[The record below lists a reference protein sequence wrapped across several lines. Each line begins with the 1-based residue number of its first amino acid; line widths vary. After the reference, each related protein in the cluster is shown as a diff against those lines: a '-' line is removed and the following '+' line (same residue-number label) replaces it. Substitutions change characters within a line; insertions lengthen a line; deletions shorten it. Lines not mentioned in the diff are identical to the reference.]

1 MNDCRNAEIRD
12 QLPDLLHDRLS
23 AGARAAVLAHVD
35 GCAECRDELAL
46 LRGVHRALVVATPRI
61 DTSRIVSALPKPGAS
76 VGVPLGSSRPSRSRW
91 TDWRVAATITV
102 VALGGTSVALLTRS
116 SDSGQPLAVA
126 PGPMPAPQAPVA
138 GPPATGNASV
148 PAVPTTTRE
157 TTLAQ
162 STPST
167 QLTPVASAA
176 DDAPTEIGMEGR
188 LTGLSERQLRALL
201 DDIQQLKAVPIT
213 EPEPVTLKVDTKT
226 SPGSTGDMEI
236 M

>member
-1 MNDCRNAEIRD
+1 VNDCRNAEIRD

-23 AGARAAVLAHVD
+23 AGARAAVLVHVD
-35 GCAECRDELAL
+35 SCAECRDELAL
-46 LRGVHRALVVATPRI
+46 LRGVHRALVMATPRI

-76 VGVPLGSSRPSRSRW
+76 VQLRSSRPSRSRW

-102 VALGGTSVALLTRS
+102 VALGGMSVALLTRS

-138 GPPATGNASV
+138 GPPATGSASV
-148 PAVPTTTRE
+148 PAVPTTTRGVGRE

-162 STPST
+162 STPS
-167 QLTPVASAA
+167 TPVASAA

-188 LTGLSERQLRALL
+188 LTGLNERQLRALL